1 MATMHPAVG
10 ILAGRPIGWRPW
22 LLTHRSRPLRL
33 LAGNTGWYFHFP
45 SGAPKY
51 QELWLSQVPMG
62 THIIYASRF
71 PAGTQVGRK
80 PPLSRLAFR
89 HGRQLPVGLQGHGLP
104 LGQALHLV
112 LPAVPAV

>member
-1 MATMHPAVG
+1 VQPA
-10 ILAGRPIGWRPW
+10 IGRPSGSTIGWHPPLR
-22 LLTHRSRPLRL
+22 THRSPSPRFP
-33 LAGNTGWYFHFP
+33 AGNTGWYFHFP

-71 PAGTQVGRK
+71 PAGTKVGRK

-89 HGRQLPVGLQGHGLP
+89 RQRQLPVGLAGQGLP
-104 LGQALHLV
+104 LGKALHLV